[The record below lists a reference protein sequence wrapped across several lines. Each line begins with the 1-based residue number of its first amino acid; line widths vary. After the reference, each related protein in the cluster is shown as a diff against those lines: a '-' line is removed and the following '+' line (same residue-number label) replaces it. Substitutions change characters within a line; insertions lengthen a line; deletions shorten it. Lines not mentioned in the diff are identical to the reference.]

1 MHHIIDARRLYGLVA
16 IRDYT
21 LEQIHTAKPSDGW
34 TMRNI
39 QAKAATEFPLWEK
52 DYVYSEVRSVVLK
65 HCNQ

>member
-1 MHHIIDARRLYGLVA
+1 MDT

-21 LEQIHTAKPSDGW
+21 IAVIKTTKPSDGW

-39 QAKAATEFPLWEK
+39 QAEAVEVFPHWEK
-52 DYVYSEVRSVVLK
+52 DYVYSVVRNAVLQ

>member
-1 MHHIIDARRLYGLVA
+1 MDT

-21 LEQIHTAKPSDGW
+21 IAVIKTTKPSEGW

-39 QAKAATEFPLWEK
+39 QAQAVEVFPHWEK
-52 DYVYSEVRSVVLK
+52 DFVQSIVRNAVLQ

>member
-1 MHHIIDARRLYGLVA
+1 MQTIRPYGLMAV
-16 IRDYT
+16 RNFT

-52 DYVYSEVRSVVLK
+52 D
-65 HCNQ
+65 